1 MPTFTLLLGGN
12 IGEVARTFDAATDL
26 IGQHVGRVVARSRDH
41 RTEPWGIHGVPEF
54 LNRAL
59 EVHTDETPSA
69 VMRKL
74 LAVESTMGRQR
85 SGDRYAS
92 RTLDID
98 ILFVDD
104 RLLQLP
110 ELTVPHPRVHQR
122 AFALAP
128 VADISP
134 ALRHPVLGLTIMELL
149 DQVVP

>member
-1 MPTFTLLLGGN
+1 MAVFTLLLGGN
-12 IGEVARTFDAATDL
+12 IGEVARTFEAATVL
-26 IGQHVGRVVARSRDH
+26 IGQRVGPVVAQSRLH
-41 RTEPWGIHGVPEF
+41 RTEPWGIQGVPEF

-59 EVHTDETPSA
+59 EVRTDETPSV

-74 LAVESTMGRQR
+74 LEVENALGRQR
-85 SGDRYAS
+85 SGDRNAS

-104 RLLQLP
+104 RVLQTP
-110 ELTVPHPRVHQR
+110 EITVPHPRVHQR

-134 ALRHPVLGLTIMELL
+134 RLKHPVLGLTVMELL
-149 DQVVP
+149 DRTMP